1 MKFMHDGKIIEL
13 KVDTDTNLH
22 LVTPPQLRRMV
33 QTDNASSHSS
43 NWPRASFNQNW
54 YTLIPR
60 NWVLDLQI
68 LIPILNTNNS
78 TTFTHY

>member
-1 MKFMHDGKIIEL
+1 MWGRFGPQIQWLKSLGPVLTNYNDLTMKFMHDGKIIEL

-43 NWPRASFNQNW
+43 N
-54 YTLIPR
+54 
-60 NWVLDLQI
+60 
-68 LIPILNTNNS
+68 
-78 TTFTHY
+78 